1 MAGRGKRPPEGD
13 PVIERAFSLLA
24 AFDENHRRLSL
35 TELSRRAGVPLSST
49 ARIAAQLSG
58 CGALERDESGLFA
71 IGVRLYEM
79 AALCPR
85 SHELRDVALPYMGD
99 LAEATRQ
106 HVLLAVLD
114 GDEAVLVE
122 RLSGHEATPV
132 FYRVGGRMPLHSTG
146 IGLVLL
152 AFAPAE
158 LQEAY
163 LRRPLSFEPEHKPLT
178 ADQLRHMLA
187 DARRERAVVLRR
199 PLPSQI
205 MTVATPIFG
214 SRGETLAALSL
225 VVPDQTHDPRRLI
238 PALQTVS
245 LAIARGMGADGP
257 TQATAS

>member
-1 MAGRGKRPPEGD
+1 MAGRGKRPPQGD

-24 AFDENHRRLSL
+24 AFDETHRRLSL

-58 CGALERDESGLFA
+58 CGALERDENGLFA
-71 IGVRLYEM
+71 IGVRLHEM

-85 SHELRDVALPYMGD
+85 SHELREVALPYMGD

-106 HVLLAVLD
+106 HVLLGVLD

-122 RLSGHEATPV
+122 RLSGHQATPV
-132 FYRVGGRMPLHSTG
+132 LYRVGGRMPLHSTG

-152 AFAPAE
+152 AFAPAGLRE
-158 LQEAY
+158 DY
-163 LRRPLSFEPEHKPLT
+163 LRRPLAFEPEHRPVT
-178 ADQLRHMLA
+178 AGQLRRMLA

-199 PLPSQI
+199 PVPSPI

-214 SRGETLAALSL
+214 RRGGTLAALSL
-225 VVPDQTHDPRRLI
+225 VVRDQTLDPGRLI
-238 PALQTVS
+238 PALQTAS
-245 LAIARGMGADGP
+245 LAIARSMDTGAAR
-257 TQATAS
+257 ATAS